1 MAFSPRLPKFPSIKP
16 VNVKKSLFAILL
28 MLGMSWSV
36 CGQAQGQ
43 SEISHYVVIG
53 VFAVHNNAIRY
64 TDYANKLNFSAQY
77 AINPSRN
84 LYYVYLLESP
94 DRKRAFSFMLKIRVE
109 TEFKDSW
116 VFSGKLGQQVAE
128 EPVVEEK
135 PAEPVAIEEVK
146 EPVTIEEVPVKEETV
161 AVEEEKKPEGK
172 PFYFKLTNSGKEV
185 LGEIHV
191 QESLRASQYQAFN
204 GNEVVYL
211 PTPRN
216 AAKTWIVSV
225 QAPGYRP
232 VDLTIDYENPAELS
246 SGSGA
251 QNEAIIPI
259 ELVRSK
265 RGDFIEF
272 NRVRFFG
279 NSAIFQPESKLELD
293 GLVELMKEQPKY
305 KISVHG
311 HCNGKQSRNVA
322 LKGASSEFFETNI
335 QNTRETVS
343 AKQLTQYRADLVKEY
358 LVSQGIDAKR
368 IKTKAEGGNAMIYPP
383 TGALSGF
390 NDRIEVEIKKGK

>member
-1 MAFSPRLPKFPSIKP
+1 MKR
-16 VNVKKSLFAILL
+16 SLLAVLL
-28 MLGMSWSV
+28 LGMGWPV
-36 CGQAQGQ
+36 IGQTQ
-43 SEISHYVVIG
+43 SKEGISHYVVIG
-53 VFAVHNNAIRY
+53 AFAKHDNAIRF

-77 AINPSRN
+77 TINPARN
-84 LYYVYLLESP
+84 LYYVHLLEST
-94 DRKRAFSFMLKIRVE
+94 DRKRAFSFMMKIRVE
-109 TEFKDSW
+109 SEFKDAW
-116 VFSGKLGQQVAE
+116 VFSGKLGQEVIE

-135 PAEPVAIEEVK
+135 PTEPVIVEVVEEKPVVIEQPEVK
-146 EPVTIEEVPVKEETV
+146 EEPVEVV
-161 AVEEEKKPEGK
+161 EEKKPEGK
-172 PFYFKLTNSGKEV
+172 PFYFKLVNSGKEV
-185 LGEIHV
+185 LGEIHI
-191 QESLRASQYQAFN
+191 QESIRATQYQAFN
-204 GNEVVYL
+204 GNELIYL
-211 PTPRN
+211 PAPRN

-232 VDLTIDYENPAELS
+232 IDLTMDYNNPAELS
-246 SGSGA
+246 SGVGPQS
-251 QNEAIIPI
+251 EVIIPI

-279 NSAIFQPESKLELD
+279 NSAIFQPEAKLELD
-293 GLVELMKEQPKY
+293 GLVDLMKEQPKY

-311 HCNGKQSRNVA
+311 HCNGKQSRNVVV
-322 LKGASSEFFETNI
+322 KGESTEFFETNI
-335 QNTRETVS
+335 KNSRETVS

-358 LVSQGIDAKR
+358 LVSQGIDPKR

>member
-1 MAFSPRLPKFPSIKP
+1 MLKFPNNISTHI
-16 VNVKKSLFAILL
+16 NVKRSLLAILI
-28 MLGMSWSV
+28 MLGMSWVVS
-36 CGQAQGQ
+36 GQAQSQ

-53 VFAVHNNAIRY
+53 AFAKHDNAIRY

-77 AINPSRN
+77 AINPARN
-84 LYYVYLLESP
+84 LYYVYLLEAS
-94 DRKRAFSFMLKIRVE
+94 DRKRAFSFMMKIRVE

-116 VFSGKLGQQVAE
+116 VFSGKLGQEVKETVVEVKPVEPVVVEEVQEKPVIIEQPIVKE
-128 EPVVEEK
+128 EPVLV
-135 PAEPVAIEEVK
+135 V
-146 EPVTIEEVPVKEETV
+146 
-161 AVEEEKKPEGK
+161 EEKKPEGK
-172 PFYFKLTNSGKEV
+172 PFYFKLINSGKEV
-185 LGEIHV
+185 LGEIHIL
-191 QESLRASQYQAFN
+191 ESLRATQYQAFN

-211 PTPRN
+211 PAPRN

-232 VDLTIDYENPAELS
+232 VDLTMDYNSPAEIS
-246 SGSGA
+246 SGVGS
-251 QNEAIIPI
+251 QSEVIIPI

-311 HCNGKQSRNVA
+311 HCNGKQSRNIVV
-322 LKGASSEFFETNI
+322 KGESTEFFETSLKNS
-335 QNTRETVS
+335 RETVS

-358 LVSQGIDAKR
+358 LISQGIDAKR

-390 NDRIEVEIKKGK
+390 NDRIEVEVKKGK